1 MGNEISVNPDSLEDL
16 ANDMVT
22 RLSRIEDEYRN
33 LHMELADLINGA
45 PAEYRHCFYHVGDP
59 WGTGNQLTGQLSE
72 MEIDLRMVANKF
84 ADADNLVGKLYKLY
98 EKYGAVTA
106 LGALMTKQLAFY
118 GLGFTQF
125 TKNAEGVFSYK
136 HMAALQKVT
145 DKIDESKKL
154 GTMARAFLNP
164 FYLRS
169 KYRNAPLADLVHKR
183 ISKYLPDDVVN
194 FTNSSKALYGAL
206 EVGSADSA
214 KFKSFVK
221 TGAKFAKANVVSTV
235 ALTGIMEAGGMG
247 LKISE
252 NYAKYGDNP
261 DVLKRENA
269 KAVGNAV
276 NNTVAISGGAI
287 AGAVVGGALGS
298 VVGPVGTVVG
308 AAAGS
313 FVGGLVGEQAAK
325 LTAGIAEKGAILLK
339 EPIHHGVELFKDG
352 FEKAGK
358 ALDVANK
365 GIDMVNKQ
373 IKETIADPIGKVK
386 EIGKGLSK
394 AKETADSLIEGAK
407 GFLGKKLSFF

>member
-1 MGNEISVNPDSLEDL
+1 MGNEISVNPDRLEDL

-33 LHMELADLINGA
+33 LHMEIADLINSA
-45 PAEYRHCFYHVGDP
+45 PPEYRHCFYHVGDP
-59 WGTGNQLTGQLSE
+59 WGTGNQLVGQLSE

-98 EKYGAVTA
+98 EKYGALTA

-125 TKNAEGVFSYK
+125 TKNADGVFTYK

-145 DKIDESKKL
+145 ENIDETKKL
-154 GTMARAFLNP
+154 GTMTRAFLSP
-164 FYLRS
+164 LYLTS
-169 KYRNAPLADLVHKR
+169 KYKDVPLADLVHKK
-183 ISKYLPDDVVN
+183 IAKYLPDDVVN

-206 EVGSADSA
+206 EVGAADSA

-221 TGAKFAKANVVSTV
+221 TGAKFAKTNVISTV

-247 LKISE
+247 LKISD
-252 NYAKYGDNP
+252 NYAKYGNNT

-269 KAVGNAV
+269 KAVGNAI

-287 AGAVVGGALGS
+287 VGAVVGGALGS

-313 FVGGLVGEQAAK
+313 FVGGLIGEQAAK
-325 LTAGIAEKGAILLK
+325 LTAGIAEKGAILFK
-339 EPIHHGVELFKDG
+339 EPIHHGVELFKAG

-358 ALDVANK
+358 AIDVANK
-365 GIDMVNKQ
+365 GIDFVNKQ
-373 IKETIADPIGKVK
+373 IKETIADPIEKVK
-386 EIGKGLSK
+386 DIGKGLSK
-394 AKETADSLIEGAK
+394 AKETAGSLIEGAK

>member
-1 MGNEISVNPDSLEDL
+1 MGNEISVNPDRLEDL
-16 ANDMVT
+16 ANDLVT

-33 LHMELADLINGA
+33 LHMELAELINSA
-45 PAEYRHCFYHVGDP
+45 PAEYRHCFYNVGDP
-59 WGTGNQLTGQLSE
+59 WGTGNQLVGQLSE

-98 EKYGAVTA
+98 DKYGAITA
-106 LGALMTKQLAFY
+106 LGTLMTKQLAFY

-125 TKNAEGVFSYK
+125 IKGADGVFTYK

-154 GTMARAFLNP
+154 GTLARAFVGPL
-164 FYLRS
+164 YLRS
-169 KYRNAPLADLVHKR
+169 KYKNVPLADLVHKK
-183 ISKYLPDDVVN
+183 IAKYLPEDVIN
-194 FTNSSKALYGAL
+194 YTNSSKAMYKGIRKNTL
-206 EVGSADSA
+206 STA
-214 KFKSFVK
+214 KFKTFAQ
-221 TGAKFAKANVVSTV
+221 TGAKFAKTNVISTV

-252 NYAKYGDNP
+252 NYAKYGNNP

-298 VVGPVGTVVG
+298 IVGPVGTVVG

-339 EPIHHGVELFKDG
+339 EPIHHGVELFKSG
-352 FEKAGK
+352 FEKAGE
-358 ALDVANK
+358 ALEVANK

-394 AKETADSLIEGAK
+394 AKDTADSLIEGAK

>member
-1 MGNEISVNPDSLEDL
+1 MGNDISVNPDRLEDL
-16 ANDMVT
+16 ANDLVT

-33 LHMELADLINGA
+33 LHMELADLINSA

-59 WGTGNQLTGQLSE
+59 WGTGNQLVGQLSE

-98 EKYGAVTA
+98 EQYGAVTA

-125 TKNAEGVFSYK
+125 IKDADGVFTYK

-154 GTMARAFLNP
+154 GTMARAFLGP
-164 FYLRS
+164 LYLRS
-169 KYRNAPLADLVHKR
+169 KYKDVPLADLIHRK
-183 ISKYLPDDVVN
+183 IAKYLPDDVAK
-194 FTNSSKALYGAL
+194 FAGSSRAFFDEIKY
-206 EVGSADSA
+206 
-214 KFKSFVK
+214 KTFNPTTFKSFVS
-221 TGAKFAKANVVSTV
+221 TGAKFAKTNALSTV
-235 ALTGIMEAGGMG
+235 VLTGAMEVGGMG

-252 NYAKYGDNP
+252 NYAKYGNNP

-269 KAVGNAV
+269 KAIGNAV

-287 AGAVVGGALGS
+287 TGAVIGGALGS
-298 VVGPVGTVVG
+298 LVGPVGTVVG

-313 FVGGLVGEQAAK
+313 FVGGIIGEKAAK
-325 LTAGIAEKGAILLK
+325 LTAGIAEKGAILIK
-339 EPIHHGVELFKDG
+339 EPLHHGVEFFKGG

-358 ALDVANK
+358 AVEAANK
-365 GIDMVNKQ
+365 GIDIVNKQ
-373 IKETIADPIGKVK
+373 IKETMSDPVGKIK
-386 EIGKGLSK
+386 DIGKGLSK
-394 AKETADSLIEGAK
+394 AKETAGSLLDGAK
-407 GFLGKKLSFF
+407 GFLDKKLSFF